1 MSARMK
7 RQIGFCLLGAVTLF
21 VGLGVAGADEDGYG
35 LGAMLGNGMALVGGV
50 LLVVFGLGLIAD
62 LIRSED

>member
-1 MSARMK
+1 MK
-7 RQIGFCLLGAVTLF
+7 RQIGFCLLGIATLF

-35 LGAMLGNGMALVGGV
+35 AGAAIGNGVAMVGGALFV
-50 LLVVFGLGLIAD
+50 IFGLGLIFD